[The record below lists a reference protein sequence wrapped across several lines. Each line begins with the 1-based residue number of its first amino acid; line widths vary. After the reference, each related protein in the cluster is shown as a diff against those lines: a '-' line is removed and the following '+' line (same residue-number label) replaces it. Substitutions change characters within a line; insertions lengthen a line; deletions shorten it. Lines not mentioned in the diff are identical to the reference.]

1 MAEEMKVLDPEKEK
15 RKIKS
20 VKKMKD
26 IMTAYYIEA
35 KMAGQTG
42 KKVAWITSGG
52 PVEPLIVMD
61 VIPVYPENHGAMI
74 GASRMGAGLYEKA
87 EAMGYASDLCSYA
100 CSDIAC
106 APINGGPIGGLPR
119 PDMLICCN
127 NICGTVLKWYEIQA
141 RYFNVP
147 LFILDTPFC
156 HTEYTGEMRKYVR
169 RQIDEYLRFL
179 EEHCGKKYDYDRMK
193 EVGKLSVTGQKLW
206 QAVLDTTMH
215 KPAPM
220 SAFDAFFHLALIV
233 TLRGT
238 QQAVDYYEMLLA
250 EMKKRIADGI
260 GAIPNERYR
269 LLWDNLPVWY
279 RTKWLSEKFAA
290 QDACLVADTYTSAW
304 CGSLKYVD
312 ENNFLETMA
321 ECYTRIYLNIGVDE
335 MARTVMA
342 MVDKYDVDGIVMHSN
357 RSCKPYSLGQYDIQR
372 IVEKQKGIP
381 SLMLEADMTDE
392 RKFSESQIETRI
404 DAFIEILQE
413 KKERKGSPQLVT
425 IFKGPS
431 VDPHLAAAGKR

>member
-1 MAEEMKVLDPEKEK
+1 
-15 RKIKS
+15 
-20 VKKMKD
+20 
-26 IMTAYYIEA
+26 
-35 KMAGQTG
+35 
-42 KKVAWITSGG
+42 
-52 PVEPLIVMD
+52 
-61 VIPVYPENHGAMI
+61 
-74 GASRMGAGLYEKA
+74 
-87 EAMGYASDLCSYA
+87 
-100 CSDIAC
+100 
-106 APINGGPIGGLPR
+106 
-119 PDMLICCN
+119 
-127 NICGTVLKWYEIQA
+127 
-141 RYFNVP
+141 
-147 LFILDTPFC
+147 
-156 HTEYTGEMRKYVR
+156 
-169 RQIDEYLRFL
+169 
-179 EEHCGKKYDYDRMK
+179 
-193 EVGKLSVTGQKLW
+193 
-206 QAVLDTTMH
+206 
-215 KPAPM
+215 M

-250 EMKKRIADGI
+250 EMKQRIADGI
-260 GAIPNERYR
+260 GTIPNERYR

-342 MVDKYDVDGIVMHSN
+342 MVDKYEVDGIVMHSN

-413 KKERKGSPQLVT
+413 KKRKT
-425 IFKGPS
+425 
-431 VDPHLAAAGKR
+431 

>member
-15 RKIKS
+15 RKIQS
-20 VKKMKD
+20 AKKMKE

-35 KMAGQTG
+35 KTAGETG

-74 GASRMGAGLYEKA
+74 GASRMGAALYEKA

-156 HTEYTGEMRKYVR
+156 HTEYTREMRKYVR

-250 EMKKRIADGI
+250 EMKQRITDGI

-279 RTKWLSEKFAA
+279 RTRWLSEKFAA

-304 CGSLKYVD
+304 CSSLKYVD

-335 MARTVMA
+335 MAQTVMA

-413 KKERKGSPQLVT
+413 KKRKT
-425 IFKGPS
+425 
-431 VDPHLAAAGKR
+431 